1 MDERARAG
9 HPERAGRAAETRR
22 HWLDVLAR
30 YRRDA
35 DRPGS
40 RDHWSPTLDCASRDE
55 LTAIQNAKLAASV
68 PFLYENS
75 AFYRR
80 RFARLGMTPDEIR
93 STGDLAKWPPID
105 KAEMMAD
112 ALAHPPYGTYT
123 CVDDALWA
131 ERGWMLF
138 SSSGSTGTPR
148 VFRYTQNDRET
159 WAWANARALHAM
171 GFRPRDSVLLIS
183 GFGPHVWL
191 WGVQA
196 ALVLMG
202 IAVLPGGGLDAKAR
216 AGMIARF
223 KPTAIACTVS
233 YALYLGRALQE
244 LGLDPAASSI
254 DKLFIAGEPG
264 AAIPHT
270 RERLQD
276 LWGARVVEF
285 YGCTEAAPHV
295 GGYSCPAA
303 EAPGRPVATHLME
316 DVQVWELVDPDT
328 HRPVADGERGLTVC
342 TNLATEASPQLRFLV
357 GDYAVFDRRP
367 CACGRTHVRALGG
380 FAGRAD
386 DLVNLRG
393 VKMYPAQLEQAVRA
407 VPGVGDEY
415 EIVITAHD
423 DGLDRMTVRVE
434 HADGAIGAQVAASV
448 RTHCEVRV
456 DVEVL
461 ARGTLPRTEFK
472 AKRIRDLRGQ
482 TPDVTNQKPEGR

>member
-1 MDERARAG
+1 MSEGARSG
-9 HPERAGRAAETRR
+9 HPERAGRAAETRQR
-22 HWLDVLAR
+22 WLETLAR
-30 YRRDA
+30 HQRDL

-40 RDHWSPTLDCASRDE
+40 ADFWSPALDRASRDE

-80 RFARLGMTPDEIR
+80 RFARLGMTPD
-93 STGDLAKWPPID
+93 DLTTVDDLPRWPVID
-105 KAEMMAD
+105 KAEMMED

-123 CVDDALWA
+123 CVDEAVWA

-148 VFRYTQNDRET
+148 VFRYTRHDRAM

-171 GFRPRDSVLLIS
+171 GFRHGRDSALLIS

-191 WGVQA
+191 WGVEA
-196 ALVLMG
+196 ALGLMG
-202 IAVLPGGGLDAKAR
+202 IPVIPGGGMDGKAR
-216 AGMIARF
+216 AGVIARF
-223 KPTAIACTVS
+223 KPTVVACTVS
-233 YALYLGRALQE
+233 YALYLGRVMQE
-244 LGLDPAASSI
+244 LGLDPAASSV
-254 DKLFIAGEPG
+254 DKLFIGGEPG
-264 AAIPHT
+264 AAIRST

-276 LWGARVVEF
+276 LWSARVVEF

-303 EAPGRPVATHLME
+303 ETAEQPIVTHLME
-316 DVQVWELVDPDT
+316 DVQVWELIDLDT
-328 HRPVADGERGLTVC
+328 RAPVADGVRGLTVC

-357 GDYAVFDRRP
+357 GDYTVFDRKP

-393 VKMYPAQLEQAVRA
+393 IKMYPAQLEQAVRA
-407 VPGVGDEY
+407 VPGIGDEY
-415 EIVITAHD
+415 EIVIAAHD
-423 DGLDRMTVRVE
+423 DGLDRMTIRVE
-434 HADGAIGAQVAASV
+434 HADGAAGARVAASV

-461 ARGTLPRTEFK
+461 AAGTLPRTEFK
-472 AKRIRDLRGQ
+472 AKRIRDLRKK
-482 TPDVTNQKPEGR
+482 T